1 MTGPHDGVIGMDRDA
16 VIARFVSGLPGRFET
31 ASGDPRLNGALVTVD
46 EQSGRATHI
55 ERISLSEDQLKTIT
69 EAQTLGARA

>member
-1 MTGPHDGVIGMDRDA
+1 